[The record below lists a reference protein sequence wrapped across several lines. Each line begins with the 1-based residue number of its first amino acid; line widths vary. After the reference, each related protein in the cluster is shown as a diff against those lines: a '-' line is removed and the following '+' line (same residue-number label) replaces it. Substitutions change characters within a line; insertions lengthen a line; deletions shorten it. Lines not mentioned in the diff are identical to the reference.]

1 MFHTAQ
7 VCSYDR
13 MGLGFSKRLM
23 QNESTG
29 TEKVWGMSTT
39 GRLVYSLFT
48 ARVKYKILL
57 FITDPITYKTYNINT
72 IYYYPNPPNPSVGR
86 IN

>member
-1 MFHTAQ
+1 MCLQSLVFDLNILVYLSAPCFFHTAQ

-48 ARVKYKILL
+48 AHFKFKYL
-57 FITDPITYKTYNINT
+57 YQSCSAMKTL
-72 IYYYPNPPNPSVGR
+72 
-86 IN
+86 